1 MCMSPAS
8 LRPDC
13 HIVNLQ
19 PLLGG
24 AEVYT
29 MFFARA
35 VRAAGCRVFLHVS
48 PVAGFWAHLA
58 AEDIAIRPAS
68 SDAEV
73 LAVLPAGSWIVT
85 QAPVSSEFVEAARRS
100 HWLTG
105 FCHMPLAGRTA
116 GVLVRYHQVYAV
128 SRYVASTIADAGV
141 GCCYG
146 EALYGIAELDR
157 GQSAAPAA
165 VLARSPY
172 SWDRRKWRDR
182 ALSVIE
188 PIAKRATRPARF
200 ARKPDSIVLGILSN
214 IGPIKQFEVLFR
226 LIAPHIARAPRVT
239 LEVFGSGGYRSIT
252 DLKRALAPLGDRV
265 RFWGPQARPGDVY
278 PQLDFLMSGLPEK
291 EALGLNILE
300 AQSCG
305 VRVLAVDAPPFTET
319 VLDGVSGFLY
329 PDPRTDG
336 GTGFARVLD
345 KALGAPAPDRGA
357 MDAHMARFSRVAYEG
372 RIARLVD
379 NVMAHLRSMRFTSP
393 ETTSNFALEH

>member
-1 MCMSPAS
+1 
-8 LRPDC
+8 
-13 HIVNLQ
+13 
-19 PLLGG
+19 
-24 AEVYT
+24 

-35 VRAAGCRVFLHVS
+35 VRAAGCRVFLHVN
-48 PVAGFWAHLA
+48 PAAGFWAHLA
-58 AEDIAIRPAS
+58 AEDIAIRPAT
-68 SDAEV
+68 SDAAV
-73 LAVLPAGSWIVT
+73 LAGMPAGSWIVT
-85 QAPVSSEFVEAARRS
+85 QASVSSEFVDGARRS

-128 SRYVASTIADAGV
+128 SKYVASTIADAGV
-141 GCCYG
+141 ACCYG

-157 GQSAAPAA
+157 GQSAAPAP

-188 PIAKRATRPARF
+188 PIARSAVRPARF

-226 LIAPHIARAPRVT
+226 LIAGHVARQSRVT

-252 DLKRALAPLGDRV
+252 DLKRALAPLGERA

-329 PDPRTDG
+329 PDPRNDG
-336 GTGFARVLD
+336 GAGFARVLE
-345 KALGAPAPDRGA
+345 KALGAPAPDRNA
-357 MDAHMARFSRVAYEG
+357 MDAHMARFSRAAYEG
-372 RIARLVD
+372 RVARLVD
-379 NVMAHLRSMRFTSP
+379 NVMANLRSMRSTGRGII
-393 ETTSNFALEH
+393 SNFALEH